1 MITGSARSMMRRTQ
15 ERSMQHV
22 CTIEPYI
29 VAEDGTIS
37 YGSPSESIPCG
48 FDLVSGSES
57 HGASYDTINE
67 TAKLRLPLG
76 TAIGMNDRVTV
87 TMSFGQ
93 SVTSRTFQV
102 VALPDSFG
110 PSGQVVD
117 LQEIYS

>member
-37 YGSPSESIPCG
+37 YGKAVQTVCG
-48 FDLVSGSES
+48 FDLVSGAES
-57 HGASYDTINE
+57 HGDSYDTIN
-67 TAKLRLPLG
+67 ANARLRLPLG

-87 TMSFGQ
+87 TGSFGQ
-93 SVTSRTFQV
+93 AVTSRTFKV
-102 VALPDSFG
+102 TALPDSYG
-110 PSGQVVD
+110 PSGQVID
-117 LQEIYS
+117 LQEIFS